1 MAHSCREGAGDP
13 GLAGAGSPCFSACW
27 WAWEG
32 PCGLR
37 PRTHL
42 MLETRGPC
50 PTLCV
55 PRPEPGTPTPCCALK
70 KEALPLQACAGRAA
84 AECAQGEGPGGP
96 PVLRKGEKPSGIFPG
111 RGQAMTYL

>member
-1 MAHSCREGAGDP
+1 
-13 GLAGAGSPCFSACW
+13 
-27 WAWEG
+27 
-32 PCGLR
+32 
-37 PRTHL
+37 

-111 RGQAMTYL
+111 RGQAMTYLRAVVTEEETLVLRALEGASQRV